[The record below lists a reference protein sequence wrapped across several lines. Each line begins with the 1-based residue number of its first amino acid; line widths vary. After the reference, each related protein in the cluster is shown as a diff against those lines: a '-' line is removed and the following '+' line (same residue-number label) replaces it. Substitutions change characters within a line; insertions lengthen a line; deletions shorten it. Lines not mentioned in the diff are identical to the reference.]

1 MENKVSIILPA
12 YNCQETIE
20 NAIES
25 VISQDYKNWEL
36 IIIDDGSTDN
46 TKEKCQKY
54 NDNKNI
60 KFFSKKNEGPSATRN
75 YGLKKSTGKYIMFL
89 DSDDYFESTMV
100 SEMVKK
106 IQENNQLVC
115 CNFFQFYNTKKD
127 FSNIEQL
134 KTKDIQL
141 YIETLQKN
149 RIFNNI
155 WNKIY
160 VSEIISENNITF
172 NENIEFGEDYEF
184 NIDYIKSVEQA
195 ELINEPLY
203 NYYISSNSLTTKYRE
218 NEFQIRKHNIDKN
231 KELYRHKNYDLEW
244 ISHLYLEMFIQSSIS
259 LFNNKSASKNTII
272 SKIKEYSET
281 IYNDI
286 KANYQNFFRKEE
298 IFVGKMIYRKKYHV
312 IYRYIKLRILI
323 KKIIYK
329 LRRKKNR

>member
-1 MENKVSIILPA
+1 MGDKVSIIIPA

-20 NAIES
+20 RAIDS
-25 VISQDYKNWEL
+25 VLNQTYKNCE
-36 IIIDDGSTDN
+36 IIVINDGSTDN
-46 TKEKCQKY
+46 TINICDKY
-54 NDNKNI
+54 
-60 KFFSKKNEGPSATRN
+60 KKNNNVIIISKRNGGPSSTRN
-75 YGLKKSTGKYIMFL
+75 NGLKKATGKYIMFL
-89 DSDDYFESTMV
+89 DSDDYYESTMV
-100 SEMVKK
+100 SEMITK

-115 CNFFQFYNTKKD
+115 CNFFEFYNTKKD
-127 FSNIEQL
+127 FSGVKPL

-160 VSEIISENNITF
+160 VSEIINKNNITF
-172 NENIEFGEDYEF
+172 NEDIEFGEDYEF
-184 NIDYIKSVEQA
+184 NLDYIKLVEQA

-286 KANYQNFFRKEE
+286 KSNYQNFFRKEE